1 MKPPGFLVENR
12 CGEEEGTGP
21 MNQEPQRVAREG
33 AVRDGLA
40 AVAIV
45 LLTAVLVAL
54 VISNLI

>member
-1 MKPPGFLVENR
+1 
-12 CGEEEGTGP
+12 
-21 MNQEPQRVAREG
+21 MNQEPRRVAREG